1 MRYFFL
7 IFPIFLC
14 LIFTSCS
21 NNDSETIENIEISDI
36 KTEERAIASNK
47 VLSTVPLPLE
57 AAEIFKTEGVIY
69 DKNYLNVVENVNNYS
84 TSTQKALN
92 FGVYG
97 VDLSYA
103 TIFDQT
109 QACMLYI
116 NCSKKLAEEL
126 GLTNIFDVATIERI
140 ENNIENKDSVL
151 SIAEKSYRQ
160 ADTYLKS
167 SHQEELAALVLAG
180 GWIEGLYLGTRQSA
194 KDIDKSLIKQK
205 INDQKQSLVEL
216 IKLLE
221 SFKNDN
227 IANLNNQ
234 LKQLDEIFIIK
245 NQEDFINI
253 ADKVTKIRNQI
264 IN

>member
-7 IFPIFLC
+7 IYPTFLC

-21 NNDSETIENIEISDI
+21 NNDAETTENIEITDI

-69 DKNYLNVVENVNNYS
+69 DKNYLNVVENVNNYT
-84 TSTQKALN
+84 TSTKKALN

-140 ENNIENKDSVL
+140 ENNIETKDSVL
-151 SIAEKSYRQ
+151 SIAEESYRQ

-234 LKQLDEIFIIK
+234 LKQLDEIFMIN

>member
-1 MRYFFL
+1 MRYYFL
-7 IFPIFLC
+7 LLPTLFLLLLTPC
-14 LIFTSCS
+14 ADEETS
-21 NNDSETIENIEISDI
+21 IVENKEAIEIR
-36 KTEERAIASNK
+36 TEKRVEASNK

-69 DKNYLNVVENVNNYS
+69 DKNYLNAVENVNSYT

-92 FGVYG
+92 FGIYG

-126 GLTNIFDVATIERI
+126 GLTNVFDVATIERI
-140 ENNIENKDSVL
+140 ENNIETKDSVL
-151 SIAEKSYRQ
+151 FIAEQSYRQ
-160 ADTYLKS
+160 ADAYLKTTQ
-167 SHQEELAALVLAG
+167 QEELAALVLAG

-194 KDIDKSLIKQK
+194 KDIDNSVIKQK
-205 INDQKQSLVEL
+205 INAQKQSLVEL
-216 IKLLE
+216 INLLE
-221 SFKNDN
+221 SFKSDN

-234 LKQLDEIFIIK
+234 LKQLDEVFMIK